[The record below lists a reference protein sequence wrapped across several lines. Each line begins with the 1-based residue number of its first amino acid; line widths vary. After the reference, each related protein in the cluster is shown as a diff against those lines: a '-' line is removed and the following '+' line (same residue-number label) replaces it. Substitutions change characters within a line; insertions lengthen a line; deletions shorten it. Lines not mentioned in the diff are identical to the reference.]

1 MADHGVFVSQQATSV
16 STPVLAD
23 SGIPFAIGTAPVQ
36 SAAAPGKAGIP
47 VLCTL
52 GDLLSVRSDVFPLQT
67 LCLPA
72 ADPV

>member
-47 VLCTL
+47 VLCTSWDEAVEQL
-52 GDLLSVRSDVFPLQT
+52 G
-67 LCLPA
+67 
-72 ADPV
+72 